1 LPRSSLLSDGTES
14 AHGGLKEHLQREYTN
29 GRKKTNKP
37 VRRRSTGRW
46 GSIDGNQLMDVEEE
60 IADTLS
66 ESGSDDDKD
75 ISKNQHFL
83 LHLTT
88 SYSTYFGGKKGISR
102 NKTSFFFY

>member
-1 LPRSSLLSDGTES
+1 
-14 AHGGLKEHLQREYTN
+14 
-29 GRKKTNKP
+29 
-37 VRRRSTGRW
+37 
-46 GSIDGNQLMDVEEE
+46 MDVEEE